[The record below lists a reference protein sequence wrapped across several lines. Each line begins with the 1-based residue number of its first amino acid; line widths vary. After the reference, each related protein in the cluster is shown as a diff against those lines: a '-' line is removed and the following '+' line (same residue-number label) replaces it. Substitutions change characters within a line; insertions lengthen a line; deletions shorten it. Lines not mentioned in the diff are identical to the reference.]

1 MRARATKHIKG
12 NLWLWTGGFAAAG
25 AAAVALGWG
34 TIGAFLL
41 MVTGLLIIMADAH
54 VDPLAIIT
62 EDVLHRGSRDRPA
75 SWNRERLAGDVR
87 SARAARC
94 FTHVVLR
101 RSSAYC
107 SRPWPCAWH
116 GLQAATPSRQA
127 RPISN

>member
-62 EDVLHRGSRDRPA
+62 EDVLHPEGPEIDQPPGTGTGSPM
-75 SWNRERLAGDVR
+75 
-87 SARAARC
+87 
-94 FTHVVLR
+94 T
-101 RSSAYC
+101 
-107 SRPWPCAWH
+107 
-116 GLQAATPSRQA
+116 
-127 RPISN
+127 